1 MRTRTV
7 LMLAL
12 LAAMIAQTTTSLSPV
27 LADPA
32 CTVTLTNG
40 ADVWE
45 DTTPSSDE
53 ICGRNGADVI
63 HAGAGDDTVLGENGD
78 DDLFGGKDHDM
89 VTGGNGVD
97 RVVGRL
103 GSDQLN
109 GSSGDDTLVAND
121 MTGADTVNGGSG
133 TDRCRVDALDT
144 WTSCEVVILSS

>member
-1 MRTRTV
+1 MKTV
-7 LMLAL
+7 PMLAL
-12 LAAMIAQTTTSLSPV
+12 RAAMIAQTTTSLSPV

-32 CTVTLTNG
+32 RTVTLTNG
-40 ADVWE
+40 DDVWE

-63 HAGAGDDTVLGENGD
+63 YAGAADDTVFGENGD
-78 DDLFGGKDHDM
+78 DRLFGGKQDDV
-89 VTGGNGVD
+89 VTGGNGAD

-103 GSDQLN
+103 GSDRLN

-121 MTGADTVNGGSG
+121 MRGADTLDGGSG
-133 TDRCRVDALDT
+133 TDRCRVDALDA

>member
-1 MRTRTV
+1 
-7 LMLAL
+7 MLAL
-12 LAAMIAQTTTSLSPV
+12 LAAMIAQTTTSLSPL

-53 ICGRNGADVI
+53 ICGRNGNDVI
-63 HAGAGDDTVLGENGD
+63 YAGAADDTVLGENGD
-78 DDLFGGKDHDM
+78 DRLFGGEDDDV
-89 VTGGNGVD
+89 VTGGNGAD

-103 GSDQLN
+103 GSDRLN
-109 GSSGDDTLVAND
+109 GSIGDDTLVAND
-121 MTGADTVNGGSG
+121 MRGADTLDGGSG
-133 TDRCRVDALDT
+133 TDSCRVDALDT